1 MNSDRQVDIRFECL
15 PFRSIGRL
23 DIPLDAS
30 PRFRAK
36 CERIKTSLAKH
47 GSLNT
52 YYLHDGVCRFQLS
65 NEPGKGL
72 LYFVFEGMI
81 STDEWDEH
89 AVSSD
94 LSIELKLE
102 TCVGVTQPVVDWFRE
117 NVARAVM
124 SEFDRYIAAGD
135 LGRTKQRIALRK
147 RNGSNAAGSWAWVCK
162 LLSYRD
168 LR

>member
-1 MNSDRQVDIRFECL
+1 MIAERQVDIRFECL
-15 PFRSIGRL
+15 PFRSIGRM

-36 CERIKTSLAKH
+36 CERIKASLAKH

-65 NEPGKGL
+65 NHPGKGL

-81 STDEWDEH
+81 STDEWDEKS
-89 AVSSD
+89 VSSD
-94 LSIELKLE
+94 LQIDLKLE
-102 TCVGVTQPVVDWFRE
+102 TCVGLTQPVVAWFQE

-124 SEFDRYIAAGD
+124 LEFERYIAAGD
-135 LGRTKQRIALRK
+135 LNRTKERLAFAETQWEQCGGFVGMGL
-147 RNGSNAAGSWAWVCK
+147 
-162 LLSYRD
+162 
-168 LR
+168 